1 MQNYYETL
9 GIPKTATEAEI
20 KKAYRKLAMQYHP
33 DRNQGDKTAEEKF
46 KQINEA
52 YAVLSDTPKRQQY
65 DTYGDQRFHQQY
77 SSEDIFRGTDFGSI
91 FEEMGLGGRSNFFSS
106 IFGAGAAGARQG
118 GGFGG
123 PQRGQDVEYPL
134 SIGFMEAYSGV
145 ERRVSFS
152 LSDGTQRE
160 LTVRIPKGVR
170 TGARLRVS
178 GRGAAS
184 RTAGPPGDLFV
195 ILQVAEHPEF
205 LRVEDNIEVTLP
217 LKVSEAFLG
226 CSKMVSTPDGPK
238 KIKVPSSVKAGTRIR
253 LRGLGFTDAQGQQH
267 DLYAVVDLDIP
278 KELSQ
283 EQLKAVETLAE
294 AGL

>member
-52 YAVLSDTPKRQQY
+52 YAVLSDTAKRQQY

-106 IFGAGAAGARQG
+106 IFGAGGAGARQG
-118 GGFGG
+118 GGYGG

-134 SIGFMEAYSGV
+134 SIGFMEAFSGA

-160 LTVRIPKGVR
+160 LTIRIPKGVR
-170 TGARLRVS
+170 TGARLRIS

-184 RTAGPPGDLFV
+184 RTGGAPGDLFV
-195 ILQVAEHPEF
+195 MIQVAEHPEF
-205 LRVEDNIEVTLP
+205 RRVEDNIEVTLP

-226 CSKMVSTPDGPK
+226 CSKMVTTPDGPK
-238 KIKVPSSVKAGTRIR
+238 KIKVPSGVKAGTRIR
-253 LRGLGFTDAQGQQH
+253 LRGLGFTDGQGQQQ
-267 DLYAVVDLDIP
+267 DLYAVVDLEIP